1 MTKRMYIPAMRRDIL
16 YLVVEKA
23 VVDSYI
29 DTENQEEVVGQLKGC
44 FKDDSG
50 FHFLITQQGTLIC
63 DRQLQ
68 RPADAATYYNAE
80 GVAVGYIV
88 KQDES
93 GAMQKIT
100 AAQVATVRTAVMVL
114 RRIFPK
120 ATVKVIKNSTL
131 EKILIED
138 EEEGEVDPNL

>member
-1 MTKRMYIPAMRRDIL
+1 MYIPAMKRDIL

-23 VVDSYI
+23 VVDNYI
-29 DTENQEEVVGQLKGC
+29 DTENEQEVTGQLKGC

-50 FHFLITQQGTLIC
+50 FHFLVTPRGRLTC
-63 DRQLQ
+63 DRLLQ

-93 GAMQKIT
+93 GAVGKVT
-100 AAQVATVRTAVMVL
+100 AAQVDTLRTALTVMQ
-114 RRIFPK
+114 RIFPK
-120 ATVKVIKNSTL
+120 ATVKIIKNATL
-131 EKILIED
+131 EKQLTED
-138 EEEGEVDPNL
+138 

>member
-23 VVDSYI
+23 VVDNYI
-29 DTENQEEVVGQLKGC
+29 DTENEQEVTGQLKGC

-50 FHFLITQQGTLIC
+50 FHFLVTPRGRLTC
-63 DRQLQ
+63 DRLLQ

-93 GAMQKIT
+93 GAVGKVT
-100 AAQVATVRTAVMVL
+100 AAQVDTLHTALTVMQ
-114 RRIFPK
+114 RIFPK
-120 ATVKVIKNSTL
+120 ATVKIIKNATL
-131 EKILIED
+131 EKQLTED
-138 EEEGEVDPNL
+138 

>member
-23 VVDSYI
+23 VVDNYI
-29 DTENQEEVVGQLKGC
+29 DTENEQEVTGQLKGC

-50 FHFLITQQGTLIC
+50 FHFLVTPRGRLTC
-63 DRQLQ
+63 DRLLQ

-80 GVAVGYIV
+80 GVAVGYV
-88 KQDES
+88 VRQDET
-93 GAMQKIT
+93 GAVGKIST
-100 AAQVATVRTAVMVL
+100 AQVETLRTALLVL

-120 ATVKVIKNSTL
+120 ATVKIIKNATL
-131 EKILIED
+131 EKELAE
-138 EEEGEVDPNL
+138 N

>member
-1 MTKRMYIPAMRRDIL
+1 MYIPAMKRDIL

-29 DTENQEEVVGQLKGC
+29 DTENQDEVVAQLKGC

-50 FHFLITQQGTLIC
+50 FHFLVTPQGTLVC
-63 DRQLQ
+63 DRLVQ
-68 RPADAATYYNAE
+68 RPADAATFYNAE

-88 KQDES
+88 KQDET
-93 GAMQKIT
+93 GAVAKIST
-100 AAQVATVRTAVMVL
+100 AQVETLRTALLVL

-120 ATVKVIKNSTL
+120 ATVKVIKNATL
-131 EKILIED
+131 EEKLVEN
-138 EEEGEVDPNL
+138 EEGGVGP

>member
-16 YLVVEKA
+16 YLIVEKA

-29 DTENQEEVVGQLKGC
+29 DTENEEEVVGQLKGC

-50 FHFLITQQGTLIC
+50 FHFLVTPQGRLVC
-63 DRQLQ
+63 DRLLQ
-68 RPADAATYYNAE
+68 RPADAATFYNAE
-80 GVAVGYIV
+80 GVAVGYV
-88 KQDES
+88 VRQDES

-100 AAQVATVRTAVMVL
+100 AAQVATLRTAVMVM

-120 ATVKVIKNSTL
+120 ATVKVIKNATL
-131 EKILIED
+131 EKELVED
-138 EEEGEVDPNL
+138 EEEIDPNPAP

>member
-1 MTKRMYIPAMRRDIL
+1 MYIPAMKRDIL

-23 VVDSYI
+23 VVDNYI
-29 DTENQEEVVGQLKGC
+29 DTENEQEVTGQLKGY

-50 FHFLITQQGTLIC
+50 FHFLVTPQGRLVC
-63 DRQLQ
+63 DRLLQ

-93 GAMQKIT
+93 GAVGKISE
-100 AAQVATVRTAVMVL
+100 AQVATLRTAMLVMQ
-114 RRIFPK
+114 RIFPK
-120 ATVKVIKNSTL
+120 ATVKIIKNATL
-131 EKILIED
+131 EKQLTE
-138 EEEGEVDPNL
+138 N

>member
-1 MTKRMYIPAMRRDIL
+1 MKRDIL

-29 DTENQEEVVGQLKGC
+29 DSENQEEVVDQLKGC

-50 FHFLITQQGTLIC
+50 FHFLVTPQGTLVC
-63 DRQLQ
+63 DRLVQ
-68 RPADAATYYNAE
+68 RPADAATFYNAE

-88 KQDES
+88 KQDET
-93 GAMQKIT
+93 GAVGKIST
-100 AAQVATVRTAVMVL
+100 AQVETLRTALLVL

-120 ATVKVIKNSTL
+120 ASVKVIKNAKL
-131 EKILIED
+131 
-138 EEEGEVDPNL
+138 EEELTTTND

>member
-1 MTKRMYIPAMRRDIL
+1 MYIPAMRRDIL
-16 YLVVEKA
+16 YLIVEKA

-29 DTENQEEVVGQLKGC
+29 DTENEEVVVGQLKGC

-50 FHFLITQQGTLIC
+50 FHFLVTPQGRLVC
-63 DRQLQ
+63 DRLLQ

-93 GAMQKIT
+93 GAVGKISTAQMETLRTVLTVMQ
-100 AAQVATVRTAVMVL
+100 
-114 RRIFPK
+114 RIFPK
-120 ATVKVIKNSTL
+120 ATVKIIKNATL
-131 EKILIED
+131 EKQLTED
-138 EEEGEVDPNL
+138 

>member
-29 DTENQEEVVGQLKGC
+29 DTENQDEVVAQLKGC

-50 FHFLITQQGTLIC
+50 FHFLVTPQGRLVC
-63 DRQLQ
+63 DRLLQ

-88 KQDES
+88 KQDET
-93 GAMQKIT
+93 GAVGKIST
-100 AAQVATVRTAVMVL
+100 AQMETLRTALTVMQ
-114 RRIFPK
+114 RIFPK
-120 ATVKVIKNSTL
+120 ASVKVIKNNAL
-131 EKILIED
+131 EKELMENEED
-138 EEEGEVDPNL
+138 GVGP

>member
-1 MTKRMYIPAMRRDIL
+1 MRRDIL

-23 VVDSYI
+23 VVDNYI
-29 DTENQEEVVGQLKGC
+29 DTENEQEVTGQLKGC

-50 FHFLITQQGTLIC
+50 FHFLVTPRGRLTC
-63 DRQLQ
+63 DRLLQ

-93 GAMQKIT
+93 GAVGKVT
-100 AAQVATVRTAVMVL
+100 AAQVDTLRTVLMVMQ
-114 RRIFPK
+114 RIFPK
-120 ATVKVIKNSTL
+120 ATVKIIKNATL
-131 EKILIED
+131 EKQLTED
-138 EEEGEVDPNL
+138 

>member
-1 MTKRMYIPAMRRDIL
+1 MRRDIL

-23 VVDSYI
+23 VVDNYI
-29 DTENQEEVVGQLKGC
+29 DTENEQEVTGQLKGC

-50 FHFLITQQGTLIC
+50 FHFLVTPRGRLTC
-63 DRQLQ
+63 DRLLQ

-93 GAMQKIT
+93 GAVGKISTAQKET
-100 AAQVATVRTAVMVL
+100 LRTALTVMQ
-114 RRIFPK
+114 RIFPK
-120 ATVKVIKNSTL
+120 ATVKIIKNATL
-131 EKILIED
+131 EKQLTED
-138 EEEGEVDPNL
+138 

>member
-1 MTKRMYIPAMRRDIL
+1 MRRDIL

-23 VVDSYI
+23 VVDNYI
-29 DTENQEEVVGQLKGC
+29 DTENEQEVTGQLKGC

-50 FHFLITQQGTLIC
+50 FHFLVTPRGRLTC
-63 DRQLQ
+63 DRLLQ

-93 GAMQKIT
+93 GAVGKVT
-100 AAQVATVRTAVMVL
+100 AAQVETLRTALTVMQ
-114 RRIFPK
+114 RIFPK
-120 ATVKVIKNSTL
+120 ATVKIIKNATL
-131 EKILIED
+131 EKQLTE
-138 EEEGEVDPNL
+138 N

>member
-1 MTKRMYIPAMRRDIL
+1 MRRDIL

-29 DTENQEEVVGQLKGC
+29 DTENQDEVVAQLKGC

-50 FHFLITQQGTLIC
+50 FHFLVTPQGRLVC
-63 DRQLQ
+63 DRMLQ
-68 RPADAATYYNAE
+68 RPADAATFYNAE

-88 KQDES
+88 KQDET
-93 GAMQKIT
+93 GAVGKIST
-100 AAQVATVRTAVMVL
+100 AQVETLRTALLVL

-120 ATVKVIKNSTL
+120 ATVKVIKNAKL
-131 EKILIED
+131 
-138 EEEGEVDPNL
+138 EEELTTTND

>member
-1 MTKRMYIPAMRRDIL
+1 MYIPAMRRDIL

-29 DTENQEEVVGQLKGC
+29 DTENQDEVVAQLKGC

-50 FHFLITQQGTLIC
+50 FHFLVTPQGRLVC
-63 DRQLQ
+63 DRMLQ
-68 RPADAATYYNAE
+68 RPADAATFYNAE

-88 KQDES
+88 RQDET
-93 GAMQKIT
+93 GAVGKIST
-100 AAQVATVRTAVMVL
+100 AQVETLRTALLVL

-120 ATVKVIKNSTL
+120 ATVKVIKNAKL
-131 EKILIED
+131 
-138 EEEGEVDPNL
+138 EEELTTTND

>member
-23 VVDSYI
+23 VVDNYI
-29 DTENQEEVVGQLKGC
+29 DTENEEEVVAQLKGC

-50 FHFLITQQGTLIC
+50 FHFLVTPQGRLVC
-63 DRQLQ
+63 DRLLQ

-93 GAMQKIT
+93 GAVGKVT
-100 AAQVATVRTAVMVL
+100 AAQVDTLHTALTVMQ
-114 RRIFPK
+114 RIFPK
-120 ATVKVIKNSTL
+120 ATVKIIKNATL
-131 EKILIED
+131 EKQLTE
-138 EEEGEVDPNL
+138 N

>member
-29 DTENQEEVVGQLKGC
+29 DTENQDEVVAQLKGC

-50 FHFLITQQGTLIC
+50 FHFLVTPQGRLVC
-63 DRQLQ
+63 DRLLQ

-88 KQDES
+88 RQDET
-93 GAMQKIT
+93 GAVGKVT
-100 AAQVATVRTAVMVL
+100 TAQVETLRTVLTVMQ
-114 RRIFPK
+114 RIFPK
-120 ATVKVIKNSTL
+120 ASVKVIKNNAL
-131 EKILIED
+131 EKELMENEED
-138 EEEGEVDPNL
+138 GVGP

>member
-1 MTKRMYIPAMRRDIL
+1 MRREIL

-29 DTENQEEVVGQLKGC
+29 DTENEQEVTGQLKGC

-50 FHFLITQQGTLIC
+50 FHFLITPQGTMIC

-80 GVAVGYIV
+80 GIAVGYVV

-100 AAQVATVRTAVMVL
+100 AAQVATLRTAVMVM

-120 ATVKVIKNSTL
+120 ATVKVIKNATL
-131 EKILIED
+131 EKELVED
-138 EEEGEVDPNL
+138 EEEVDPNPAP

>member
-1 MTKRMYIPAMRRDIL
+1 MYIPAMRRDIL

-23 VVDSYI
+23 VVDNYI
-29 DTENQEEVVGQLKGC
+29 DTENEQEVTGQLKGC

-50 FHFLITQQGTLIC
+50 FHFLITPQGTMIC

-80 GVAVGYIV
+80 GIAVGYVV

-100 AAQVATVRTAVMVL
+100 AAQVATLRTAVMVM

-120 ATVKVIKNSTL
+120 ATVKVIKNATL
-131 EKILIED
+131 EKSLLD
-138 EEEGEVDPNL
+138 EE

>member
-23 VVDSYI
+23 VVDNYI
-29 DTENQEEVVGQLKGC
+29 DTENEQEVTGQLKGC

-50 FHFLITQQGTLIC
+50 FHFLVTPRGRLTC
-63 DRQLQ
+63 DRLLQ
-68 RPADAATYYNAE
+68 RPADAATFYNAE

-93 GAMQKIT
+93 GAVGKVT
-100 AAQVATVRTAVMVL
+100 AAQVATLRTAMLVMQ
-114 RRIFPK
+114 RIFPK
-120 ATVKVIKNSTL
+120 ATVKIIKNATL
-131 EKILIED
+131 EKQLTED
-138 EEEGEVDPNL
+138 

>member
-23 VVDSYI
+23 VVDNYI
-29 DTENQEEVVGQLKGC
+29 DTENEQEVTGQLKGC

-50 FHFLITQQGTLIC
+50 FHFLVTPQGRLVC
-63 DRQLQ
+63 DRLLQ
-68 RPADAATYYNAE
+68 RPADAATFYNAE

-93 GAMQKIT
+93 GAVGKVT
-100 AAQVATVRTAVMVL
+100 AAQVDTLHTALTVMQ
-114 RRIFPK
+114 RIFPK
-120 ATVKVIKNSTL
+120 ATVKIIKNATL
-131 EKILIED
+131 EKQLTED
-138 EEEGEVDPNL
+138 

>member
-23 VVDSYI
+23 VVDNYI
-29 DTENQEEVVGQLKGC
+29 DTENEQEVTGQLKGC

-50 FHFLITQQGTLIC
+50 FHFLVTPRGRLTC
-63 DRQLQ
+63 DRLLQ
-68 RPADAATYYNAE
+68 RPADAATFYNAE

-93 GAMQKIT
+93 GAVGKVT
-100 AAQVATVRTAVMVL
+100 AAQVETLRTALTVMQ
-114 RRIFPK
+114 RIFPK
-120 ATVKVIKNSTL
+120 ATVKIIKNATL
-131 EKILIED
+131 EKQLTE
-138 EEEGEVDPNL
+138 N

>member
-1 MTKRMYIPAMRRDIL
+1 MRREIL

-23 VVDSYI
+23 VVDNYI
-29 DTENQEEVVGQLKGC
+29 DTENEGEVVGQLKGC

-50 FHFLITQQGTLIC
+50 FHFLVTPKGTLIC

-80 GVAVGYIV
+80 GIAVGYVV

-93 GAMQKIT
+93 GAMQRIT
-100 AAQVATVRTAVMVL
+100 AAQVATLRTAVMVM

-120 ATVKVIKNSTL
+120 ASVKVIKNSTL
-131 EKILIED
+131 EKELSD
-138 EEEGEVDPNL
+138 EEEDDPNPTS

>member
-1 MTKRMYIPAMRRDIL
+1 MYIPAMRRDIL

-29 DTENQEEVVGQLKGC
+29 DTENQDEVVAQLKGC

-50 FHFLITQQGTLIC
+50 FHFLVTPQGRLVC
-63 DRQLQ
+63 DRMLQ
-68 RPADAATYYNAE
+68 RPADAATFYNAE

-88 KQDES
+88 KQDET
-93 GAMQKIT
+93 GAVGKIST
-100 AAQVATVRTAVMVL
+100 AQVETLRTALLVL

-120 ATVKVIKNSTL
+120 ATVKVIKNAKL
-131 EKILIED
+131 
-138 EEEGEVDPNL
+138 EEELTTTND

>member
-1 MTKRMYIPAMRRDIL
+1 MTKRMYIPAMKRDIL

-29 DTENQEEVVGQLKGC
+29 DTENQDEVVAQLKGC

-50 FHFLITQQGTLIC
+50 FHFLVTPQGRLVC
-63 DRQLQ
+63 DRLLQ

-88 KQDES
+88 RQDES
-93 GAMQKIT
+93 GAVGKVT
-100 AAQVATVRTAVMVL
+100 AAQVDTLRTALTVMQ
-114 RRIFPK
+114 RIFPK
-120 ATVKVIKNSTL
+120 ATVKIIKNATL
-131 EKILIED
+131 EKQLTED
-138 EEEGEVDPNL
+138 

>member
-1 MTKRMYIPAMRRDIL
+1 MKRDIL

-29 DTENQEEVVGQLKGC
+29 DTENQDEVVAQLKGC

-50 FHFLITQQGTLIC
+50 FHFLVTPQGRLVC
-63 DRQLQ
+63 DRLLQ

-80 GVAVGYIV
+80 GVAVGYIL

-93 GAMQKIT
+93 GAVGKISTAQMETLRTVLTVMQ
-100 AAQVATVRTAVMVL
+100 
-114 RRIFPK
+114 RIFPK
-120 ATVKVIKNSTL
+120 ASVKVIKNNAL
-131 EKILIED
+131 EKELMENEED
-138 EEEGEVDPNL
+138 GVGP

>member
-1 MTKRMYIPAMRRDIL
+1 MRRDIL

-29 DTENQEEVVGQLKGC
+29 DTENQDEVVAQLKGC

-50 FHFLITQQGTLIC
+50 FHFLVTPQGRLVC
-63 DRQLQ
+63 DRLLQ

-88 KQDES
+88 RQDET
-93 GAMQKIT
+93 GAVGKVT
-100 AAQVATVRTAVMVL
+100 TAQVETLRTALLVL

-120 ATVKVIKNSTL
+120 ASVKIIKNATL
-131 EKILIED
+131 EKELIKSEED
-138 EEEGEVDPNL
+138 GVGP

>member
-23 VVDSYI
+23 VVDNYI
-29 DTENQEEVVGQLKGC
+29 DTENEQEVTGQLKGC

-50 FHFLITQQGTLIC
+50 FHFLVTPQGRLVC
-63 DRQLQ
+63 DRLLQ

-93 GAMQKIT
+93 GAVGKVT
-100 AAQVATVRTAVMVL
+100 AAQVDTLRTALTVMQ
-114 RRIFPK
+114 RIFPK
-120 ATVKVIKNSTL
+120 ATVKIIKNATL
-131 EKILIED
+131 EKQLTED
-138 EEEGEVDPNL
+138 